1 MSTFNLSSCKRKH
14 DLINDKTDKFK
25 IVLNKKKGNDYLK
38 FNKLIYQETINSL
51 TKNDNINSFNFV
63 ENCNNDKLKNNIEEF
78 IQILDSNDIKLFDF
92 QKEIIYNTVLA
103 DKRTFKYDL
112 HQESRPIEN
121 GTKLSIIDNPTGS
134 GKTLCSLISAIIYS
148 LEEENNIKN
157 NMQKYFTNKSK
168 WYEINENTKYRN
180 VIFISASQNLV
191 PQWERESL
199 KLKNKLND
207 FILKKYNKNLE
218 VCHSPTCKLFK
229 KNYNENILLILISK
243 NETGDIHKFLYEN
256 ENLDNIDIEKDNLAF
271 PVFIQDESHL
281 YNSQMFNQVSEINYN
296 LKEKKY
302 PSPLAS
308 HFIVLSASISECY
321 KYLFEKNLHTTF
333 NYEFNHLNMINSY
346 KYYCLDKNKVLHF
359 YNDKKRRYNE
369 GIFQN
374 YNDCLLNSFIDIKK
388 ILPDDE
394 LKYMKL
400 LKFFETNILMKKNI
414 IFILENFSG
423 IISKL
428 LKIFNFTFENKN
440 NYLKDKIKKDIIN
453 NSDFYFNLIQNENEI
468 NEFNIFDLNNEEFK
482 NTFNGKLIRK
492 KGLLKYLCISNFL
505 KYKTK
510 KYRNNNNFNE
520 ISDQICEA
528 RKKFKNEFE
537 NKYNRIN
544 YDSVVYKKNNEIFNY
559 ITYKDKFYLY
569 INEKLDLDNHLI
581 FELLTIL
588 YNNDNSQNKI
598 YYKDQLFIL
607 IKILYLSAHEYN
619 KYFKLA
625 LLNSIRCSTTNI
637 LPLYQI
643 LKDIP
648 ITVINM
654 EINSENEKELLA
666 LENPIENFN
675 SWKKN
680 IFQSYSIDIPDYYFN
695 REISFQN
702 LIDLAVEQKNQN
714 IIQKNLIKNDK
725 KINSIQKDF
734 QINSIN
740 KTIERINVG
749 IEVWSKNTY
758 DCQICLEEININKI
772 NNLQLCTNCQNI
784 SCSDCLKKWH
794 KQSNSCPNCR
804 GSSKETL
811 FLNHETSSGKKV
823 VDVFKNYDLNELSSK
838 LYKGSYENRYYMSTS
853 ILGRLEKVFYYFNKY
868 VENTDKKLSFLMICK
883 SNDFEYVFDN
893 IISIFKSEKF
903 IFTRYDNK
911 GTLKDSIDKRNNYE
925 KEDLGKVK
933 ILLCYDSNNC
943 DTTSGLDFPYI
954 DGIIT
959 LGSSSS
965 HEKESQRIGRTL
977 RLSRINLQKTDLLL
991 IKIEPKI
998 KDDNK
1003 KLKRSNSH
1011 QSFKLFLDDF
1021 FDRTNN
1027 STSSSTN
1034 DLTSSSTNDFR
1045 ELLGNIRSIN
1055 GSISNSLSN
1064 FGIHR
1069 NINTKK
1075 NSSSPNSTNNISSL
1089 FANPGNDLTD
1099 NLFGLDNLNTTSSS
1113 SSTSNYFDKLD
1124 YKSSGK
1130 KTNDLMD
1137 ELFDDMILN
1146 STSSSSSTSN
1156 YLNKFNSKSSGK
1168 KTNNLMDLLFDEN
1181 NLNSTSSCSSTSKEL
1196 YSLTHCSVGKK
1207 EKDKSNDSFDLNKF
1221 LNSESDEYLDILDPF
1236 NDINSI
1242 SKKSESYKT
1251 QKSCKTNNNLKDI
1264 NSDNSIDNILN
1275 FSSANMDIF
1284 DNIDLTKDYKSIN
1297 SRMDNS
1303 DKEKLWTS
1311 KNTLNEKSSSD
1322 KYISNDNIF
1331 NFNNSCN
1338 TNNSHFNRSKS
1349 FKDNKEII
1357 SLIDDDDDNDK
1368 H

>member
-1 MSTFNLSSCKRKH
+1 MSTFKLSSCKRKH
-14 DLINDKTDKFK
+14 DLINDKTNKFK

-112 HQESRPIEN
+112 HEESRPIEN

-157 NMQKYFTNKSK
+157 NIQKYFTNKSK

-256 ENLDNIDIEKDNLAF
+256 ENLENIDIEKDNLAF

-321 KYLFEKNLHTTF
+321 KDLFEESLHTTF
-333 NYEFNHLNMINSY
+333 NYEFNHLSMINSY
-346 KYYCLDKNKVLHF
+346 NYYFLDKNKVLRF
-359 YNDKKRRYNE
+359 DNDYKLKYNE

-388 ILPDDE
+388 ILPEDE
-394 LKYMKL
+394 FKYMKL
-400 LKFFETNILMKKNI
+400 LKFFETNILMRKNI
-414 IFILENFSG
+414 IFILENFSD

-428 LKIFNFTFENKN
+428 LNIFYFTFENKN
-440 NYLKDKIKKDIIN
+440 NSIKYKIKKDIIN
-453 NSDFYFNLIQNENEI
+453 NLDFNLIQNENEI
-468 NEFNIFDLNNEEFK
+468 NEFNIFDLNNEELK
-482 NTFNGKLIRK
+482 KTFNGKLIRK
-492 KGLLKYLCISNFL
+492 KELLKYLCISNFL

-510 KYRNNNNFNE
+510 KYRNNTNFNE
-520 ISDQICEA
+520 IAVQIDEA
-528 RKKFKNEFE
+528 RKKFRDEFRE
-537 NKYNRIN
+537 TKKKINKID
-544 YDSVVYKKNNEIFNY
+544 YDSVVYKKNCEMFNY
-559 ITYKDKFYLY
+559 IKTIEEDKFYLY
-569 INEKLDLDNHLI
+569 INEKLNLDNHLI
-581 FELLTIL
+581 FKLLKIL
-588 YNNDNSQNKI
+588 YNNDNSRNKT
-598 YYKDQLFIL
+598 YYKDQLFTL

-725 KINSIQKDF
+725 KIKSIQKDF
-734 QINSIN
+734 QIDSIN

-784 SCSDCLKKWH
+784 FCSDCLKKWH

-811 FLNHETSSGKKV
+811 FLNHETSSSKKNV
-823 VDVFKNYDLNELSSK
+823 DVDVFKNYDLNELSSK
-838 LYKGSYENRYYMSTS
+838 LHKGSYENRYYMSTS

-868 VENTDKKLSFLMICK
+868 VENTDKKLSFLMICR
-883 SNDFEYVFDN
+883 SNDFEYVFEN

-903 IFTRYDNK
+903 IFIRYDNK

-933 ILLCYDSNNC
+933 ILLCYDSKNC

-1003 KLKRSNSH
+1003 KLKINDLPLSSRNNNSYFRSLFDLINSA
-1011 QSFKLFLDDF
+1011 
-1021 FDRTNN
+1021 NN

-1034 DLTSSSTNDFR
+1034 DSTSSSTNDFK
-1045 ELLGNIRSIN
+1045 ELLENIPSIN
-1055 GSISNSLSN
+1055 GSISNSTS
-1064 FGIHR
+1064 R
-1069 NINTKK
+1069 
-1075 NSSSPNSTNNISSL
+1075 STNDVSSL
-1089 FANPGNDLTD
+1089 FLNPGNDL
-1099 NLFGLDNLNTTSSS
+1099 NHILFGQVKYPTSSN
-1113 SSTSNYFDKLD
+1113 SSTNYFDKLD
-1124 YKSSGK
+1124 SKSSGK

-1137 ELFDDMILN
+1137 ELFDENNLN

-1168 KTNNLMDLLFDEN
+1168 KTNDLMDELFGEN
-1181 NLNSTSSCSSTSKEL
+1181 NLNSTSSSSSTSKEL
-1196 YSLTHCSVGKK
+1196 YSFTGCSVGKK

-1221 LNSESDEYLDILDPF
+1221 LNSESDDYLDILDPF

-1251 QKSCKTNNNLKDI
+1251 QKSCKTNNYLKDI

-1275 FSSANMDIF
+1275 LSSANMDIF
-1284 DNIDLTKDYKSIN
+1284 DNIDLTNDCKSIN

-1303 DKEKLWTS
+1303 DKEKLS
-1311 KNTLNEKSSSD
+1311 KNALNEISSSN

-1357 SLIDDDDDNDK
+1357 SLIDDDDDDNDK
-1368 H
+1368 N